1 MIECRK
7 GYYCTLPKRS
17 AEVDRC
23 PGGRIC
29 LAGTDSMDELTDANP
44 KGMILCPKGNYCP
57 IGTETELTAS
67 QVGFV

>member
-1 MIECRK
+1 
-7 GYYCTLPKRS
+7 
-17 AEVDRC
+17 
-23 PGGRIC
+23 
-29 LAGTDSMDELTDANP
+29 MDELTDANP